1 MSTVVG
7 FFGTQL
13 DGGTGARRWERWRPT
28 LSLFQQPD
36 LEIGRLELLCPDPDA
51 AAVLAEDV
59 RGASPGTELVLVPFP
74 LRDPWDFEE
83 VYAALHDWVR
93 ARPAVEGEDLLVH
106 LTTGTH
112 VAQICLFLLVE
123 ARFLPG
129 RLLQSGPPRRGE
141 GPGTWQVID
150 LDLARYDRIAQRFDV
165 EREASRS
172 ALKGGIDTRDP
183 SYNALVER
191 IEHVAT
197 ASTAPILL
205 TGPTGAGKS
214 RLARRIYELKKARRQ
229 LAGPLC
235 EVNCATLR
243 GDQVSSTLFGH
254 RRGAFTGAVENRPG
268 LLLTAHGGM
277 VFLDEIGE
285 LGLDEQAM
293 LLRAVEE
300 RRFLP
305 VGADRE
311 VESDF
316 QLVAGTNR
324 DLRARV
330 REGRFREDLLA
341 RIDLWTFRLP
351 SLRERLADLEPNLD
365 HELEQF
371 ARRAGRRVAMNREAR
386 DRFLAFA
393 TGPHGRWQANFRDLA
408 AAVTRMATLST
419 SGRIGVEAVEEEVG
433 RLRSQWTEGPP
444 DDLVARVLGA
454 AAAELDRFDR
464 VQLDDVLRVC
474 LTSRSLSDAGRTLFA
489 ASRARRT
496 SVNDADRLRK
506 YLARFELDFEQVHAR
521 ASGA

>member
-1 MSTVVG
+1 VV
-7 FFGTQL
+7 L
-13 DGGTGARRWERWRPT
+13 HR
-28 LSLFQQPD
+28 
-36 LEIGRLELLCPDPDA
+36 
-51 AAVLAEDV
+51 
-59 RGASPGTELVLVPFP
+59 FP
-74 LRDPWDFEE
+74 LKDPWDFEE
-83 VYAALHDWVR
+83 VYSALHDFVR
-93 ARPAVEGEDLLVH
+93 TRTFPEGEDVWVH

-123 ARFLPG
+123 SRFLPG
-129 RLLQSGPPRRGE
+129 KLLQSGPPRRGSRT
-141 GPGTWQVID
+141 GTWQLID
-150 LDLARYDRIAQRFDV
+150 LDLARYDRIAARFDT
-165 EREASRS
+165 ERAASQS

-183 SYNALVER
+183 GYNALVER

-197 ASTAPILL
+197 ASSAPILL

-214 RLARRIYELKKARRQ
+214 RLARRIYDLKKARR
-229 LAGPLC
+229 LLTGPLC
-235 EVNCATLR
+235 EINCATLR

-254 RRGAFTGAVENRPG
+254 RRGAFTGAVEHRPG
-268 LLLTAHGGM
+268 LLLTANGGL

-324 DLRARV
+324 DLRERV

-371 ARRAGRRVAMNREAR
+371 ARRVGRRVAMNREAR
-386 DRFLAFA
+386 DRFLRFA
-393 TGPHGRWQANFRDLA
+393 TGPEGLWPANFRDLA
-408 AAVTRMATLST
+408 AAVTRMATLSE
-419 SGRIGVEAVEEEVG
+419 SGRIGVAVVDEELA
-433 RLRSQWTEGPP
+433 RLRAQWAGDTRE
-444 DDLVARVLGA
+444 DLVSAVLGSEA
-454 AAAELDRFDR
+454 AAALDRFDR

-474 LTSRSLSDAGRTLFA
+474 RASRSLSDAGRTLFA

-506 YLARFELDFEQVHAR
+506 YLARFELDFDGTR
-521 ASGA
+521 

>member
-1 MSTVVG
+1 MATVIG
-7 FFGTQL
+7 FYGTQL
-13 DGGTGARRWERWRPT
+13 DAGAGQRRWERWRPT
-28 LSLFQQPD
+28 LSLFQHPD
-36 LEIGRLELLCPDPDA
+36 LEIDQLELLVPRAGA
-51 AAVLAEDV
+51 ADVLVSDV
-59 RGASPGTELVLVPFP
+59 AAASPGTRVVERELP

-83 VYAALHDWVR
+83 VYSALHDYVR
-93 ARPAVEGEDLLVH
+93 ARGVVDGEDLLVH

-129 RLLQSGPPRRGE
+129 RLLQSGPPRKGE
-141 GPGTWQVID
+141 PRGTWQIID
-150 LDLARYDRIAQRFDV
+150 LDLARYDRIAERFDG
-165 EREASRS
+165 ERRASLG

-183 SYNALVER
+183 RYNALVER
-191 IEHVAT
+191 IELVAT

-214 RLARRIYELKKARRQ
+214 RLARRIYELKRARRQ

-243 GDQVSSTLFGH
+243 GDHVSSTLFGH
-254 RRGAFTGAVENRPG
+254 RRGAFTGAVESRPG
-268 LLLTAHGGM
+268 LLLSAHGGV

-305 VGADRE
+305 VGADKE

-324 DLRARV
+324 DLREQV
-330 REGRFREDLLA
+330 RAGRFREDLLA

-371 ARRAGRRVAMNREAR
+371 ARRSGRRVAMNREAR
-386 DRFLAFA
+386 ERFLAFA
-393 TGPHGRWQANFRDLA
+393 TGPGGRWAANFRDLS
-408 AAVTRMATLST
+408 AAVTRMATLSPT
-419 SGRIGVEAVEEEVG
+419 GRIGVEAVDDELG
-433 RLRSQWTEGPP
+433 RLEQQWREPPP
-444 DDLVARVLGA
+444 DDLVTRVLGDDA
-454 AAAELDRFDR
+454 QALDRFDR
-464 VQLDDVLRVC
+464 VQLADVLRVC
-474 LTSRSLSDAGRTLFA
+474 AESRSLADAGRTLFA
-489 ASRARRT
+489 ASRQRRT
-496 SVNDADRLRK
+496 SVNDGDRLRK
-506 YLARFELDFEQVHAR
+506 YLARFGLDFDRVSAAR
-521 ASGA
+521 

>member
-1 MSTVVG
+1 
-7 FFGTQL
+7 
-13 DGGTGARRWERWRPT
+13 
-28 LSLFQQPD
+28 
-36 LEIGRLELLCPDPDA
+36 
-51 AAVLAEDV
+51 
-59 RGASPGTELVLVPFP
+59 
-74 LRDPWDFEE
+74 
-83 VYAALHDWVR
+83 
-93 ARPAVEGEDLLVH
+93 
-106 LTTGTH
+106 
-112 VAQICLFLLVE
+112 
-123 ARFLPG
+123 
-129 RLLQSGPPRRGE
+129 
-141 GPGTWQVID
+141 
-150 LDLARYDRIAQRFDV
+150 
-165 EREASRS
+165 
-172 ALKGGIDTRDP
+172 
-183 SYNALVER
+183 
-191 IEHVAT
+191 VAT

-229 LAGPLC
+229 LAGSLC

-254 RRGAFTGAVENRPG
+254 RRGAFTGAVENRQG
-268 LLLTAHGGM
+268 LLSSAHGGL

-324 DLRARV
+324 DLRAAV

-393 TGPHGRWQANFRDLA
+393 TGPHGRWRANLRDLA
-408 AAVTRMATLST
+408 AAVTRMATLSPT
-419 SGRIGVEAVEEEVG
+419 GRIGVEAVDDEVS
-433 RLRSQWTEGPP
+433 RLREQWAETSAA
-444 DDLVARVLGA
+444 DRAARALGA
-454 AAAELDRFDR
+454 AADELDRFDR

-474 LTSRSLSDAGRTLFA
+474 AESRSASEAGRSLFA

-496 SVNDADRLRK
+496 TVNDADRLRK
-506 YLARFELDFEQVHAR
+506 YLARFDLTFEEVR
-521 ASGA
+521 ERLG